1 MPPRAPTGTDPLV
14 DCAPTGTDPLVDCA
28 PMGTDPLVDSAPTGT
43 DPLVDCAPMGSV
55 PVAAFLTKIELLVV
69 YRRRTVCIEDCSL
82 IFC

>member
-1 MPPRAPTGTDPLV
+1 MPPR
-14 DCAPTGTDPLVDCA
+14 APTGTDPLVDCA